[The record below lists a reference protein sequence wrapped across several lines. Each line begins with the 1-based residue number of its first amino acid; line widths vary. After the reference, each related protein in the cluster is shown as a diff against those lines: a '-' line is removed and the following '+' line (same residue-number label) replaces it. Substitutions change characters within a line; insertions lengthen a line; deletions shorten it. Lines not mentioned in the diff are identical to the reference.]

1 MTKVSEGKFR
11 KRSFEEVMRSK
22 QIYKKHALRYKDA
35 DYYERKAKRMLLYSA
50 NLTGMLAEYATKRI
64 D

>member
-1 MTKVSEGKFR
+1 MTKLKEERFR

-22 QIYKKHALRYKDA
+22 QIYKKHALHYKDLG
-35 DYYERKAKRMLLYSA
+35 YPERLAKRMSAYSVH
-50 NLTGMLAEYATKRI
+50 LTGMLAEYATKRM

>member
-1 MTKVSEGKFR
+1 MTKVSEEKFR

-35 DYYERKAKRMLLYSA
+35 DYCERKAKRML
-50 NLTGMLAEYATKRI
+50 ATLLF
-64 D
+64 